1 MSKAFFKKIK
11 AVAIA
16 GIFFAVILMLLSI
29 SSCNFRTIDRF
40 EETREMMG
48 TYVTIIVYSDEE
60 TAGNA
65 INAAFEE
72 IEKIEKIAS
81 IYDEESEASFLNKM
95 GYIDNPSSEFL
106 DLVNISI
113 DYYNITDGCFDITVQ
128 PLLDLWSAG
137 LWKESEEVQAQRI
150 NETLELVG
158 SDKIDIK
165 DNRIEFK
172 KEGMAITFGGI
183 AKGYAVDRAIEK
195 IKEYRIDCCLVNAG
209 GDLYAMGI
217 KPDGEKWTVE
227 LESPDGEGEE
237 NAEESIEAAEPV
249 TVFLVSDKAVTTSGG
264 YHRYYDLEKK
274 VHHINDPRTGYT
286 TNKCKSVTI
295 IADNCTDAD
304 VLATSVFVMGPDDGM
319 KLVESLDD
327 VEAFIID
334 PEGKIYKSSG
344 ISEYI
349 R

>member
-1 MSKAFFKKIK
+1 MSKAFFKKIEV
-11 AVAIA
+11 AAIA
-16 GIFFAVILMLLSI
+16 GIFFVAILIFLSI
-29 SSCNFRTIDRF
+29 SSCKFRTIDKF

-48 TYVTIIVYSDEE
+48 TYVTITVYSDEE
-60 TAGNA
+60 TAANA

-72 IEKIEKIAS
+72 IEKIENIAS
-81 IYDEESEASFLNKM
+81 IYDEKSEASFLNKN
-95 GYIDNPSSEFL
+95 GYIEDPSPEFL
-106 DLVNISI
+106 ELIKISV

-137 LWKESEEVQAQRI
+137 LWKESEEVQAQKI
-150 NETLELVG
+150 KETLELVG

-183 AKGYAVDRAIEK
+183 AKGYAVDKAVEK
-195 IKEYRIDCCLVNAG
+195 IKEYGINCCLVNAG

-217 KPDGEKWTVE
+217 KPDGEKWAVE
-227 LESPDGEGEE
+227 LESPDEDT
-237 NAEESIEAAEPV
+237 EESTEEPGTEPV

-286 TNKCKSVTI
+286 ADKCKSVTI

-304 VLATSVFVMGPDDGM
+304 VLATSVFVMGPDDGI
-319 KLVESLDD
+319 KLVESLNN

-334 PEGKIYKSSG
+334 SGGKIYKSSG

>member
-11 AVAIA
+11 VVVIA

-29 SSCNFRTIDRF
+29 SSCKFRTIDKF

-48 TYVTIIVYSDEE
+48 TYITITVYSDEE

-65 INAAFEE
+65 ISAAFEE
-72 IEKIEKIAS
+72 IEKIENIAS
-81 IYDEESEASFLNKM
+81 IYDEKSEASFLNKN
-95 GYIDNPSSEFL
+95 GYIENPSPEFMEL
-106 DLVNISI
+106 IKTSV

-137 LWKESEEVQAQRI
+137 LWKESEEVQAQKI
-150 NETLELVG
+150 KETLELVG

-183 AKGYAVDRAIEK
+183 AKGYAVDRAVEK
-195 IKEYRIDCCLVNAG
+195 IKEHGIDSCLVNAG

-227 LESPDGEGEE
+227 LESPDEDTEE
-237 NAEESIEAAEPV
+237 SAEESSTEPV

-274 VHHINDPRTGYT
+274 VHHINDPRTGYSAD
-286 TNKCKSVTI
+286 KCKSVTI

-319 KLVESLDD
+319 KLVESLDN

-334 PEGKIYKSSG
+334 SEGKIYKSSG